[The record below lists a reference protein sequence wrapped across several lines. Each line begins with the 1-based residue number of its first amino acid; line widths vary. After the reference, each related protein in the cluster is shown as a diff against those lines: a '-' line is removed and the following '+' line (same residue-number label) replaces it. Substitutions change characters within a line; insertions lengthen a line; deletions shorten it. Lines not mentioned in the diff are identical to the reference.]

1 MKLYILRCPLTT
13 IKNNYHICYMDTDNK
28 FIRIQEYYDKI
39 NRNLQNMVEDIV
51 KLDNTHKYYFK

>member
-1 MKLYILRCPLTT
+1 
-13 IKNNYHICYMDTDNK
+13 MDTDNK
-28 FIRIQEYYDKI
+28 FIRKQEYYDKI